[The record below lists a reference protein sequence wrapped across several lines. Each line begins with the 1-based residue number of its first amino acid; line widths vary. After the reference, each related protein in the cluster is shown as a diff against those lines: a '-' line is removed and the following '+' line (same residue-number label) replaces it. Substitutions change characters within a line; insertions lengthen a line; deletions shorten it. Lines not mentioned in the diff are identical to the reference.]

1 MTITVILS
9 KIVADF
15 GIAISESETRRLLKK
30 MSSSSYR
37 QVKSKT
43 A

>member
-15 GIAISESETRRLLKK
+15 GIAISESETCRLLKK
-30 MSSSSYR
+30 CR
-37 QVKSKT
+37 HQVTVKLN
-43 A
+43 